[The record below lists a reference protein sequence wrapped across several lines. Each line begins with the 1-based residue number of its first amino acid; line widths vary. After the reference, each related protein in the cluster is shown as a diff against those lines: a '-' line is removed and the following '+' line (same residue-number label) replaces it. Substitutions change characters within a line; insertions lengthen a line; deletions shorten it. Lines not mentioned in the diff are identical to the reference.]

1 MVTLVKVIVH
11 YGVPI
16 TGITRKAKEEIN
28 VTKGST
34 VLTLLKNLAAKYG
47 DGFKDYVFSN
57 FERNQVSKGIIV
69 SLNAKNVSAEIENIT
84 IENDVYMGI
93 ISPVGGG

>member
-1 MVTLVKVIVH
+1 MVILVKVIVH

-16 TGITRKAKEEIN
+16 TEITRKAKEEII

-34 VLTLLKNLAAKYG
+34 VLALLKNLVAKYG

-57 FERNQVSKGIIV
+57 YERNQVSKDIII
-69 SLNAKNVSAEIENIT
+69 SLNAKRIS
-84 IENDVYMGI
+84 NDVKKIIFEEDIYLGI
-93 ISPVGGG
+93 LSPVGGG

>member
-1 MVTLVKVIVH
+1 MVILVKVIVH

-16 TGITRKAKEEIN
+16 TEITRKAKEEII
-28 VTKGST
+28 VMKGST
-34 VLTLLKNLAAKYG
+34 VLALLKNLAAKYG

-57 FERNQVSKGIIV
+57 FEGNQVSKGIIV
-69 SLNAKNVSAEIENIT
+69 SLNAKDISAEIENIT
-84 IENDVYMGI
+84 VENDVYLGI